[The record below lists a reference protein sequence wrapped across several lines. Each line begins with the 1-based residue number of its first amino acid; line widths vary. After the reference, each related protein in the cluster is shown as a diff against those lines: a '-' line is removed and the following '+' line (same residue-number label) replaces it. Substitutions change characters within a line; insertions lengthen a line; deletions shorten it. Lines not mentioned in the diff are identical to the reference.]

1 MRLLKHHGLG
11 NDFLILIDLDNVEPV
26 DAARARAICDR
37 HTGVGADGLIRVTAG
52 RDGADVSMQLRNADG
67 SEAEMSGNGIR
78 CLAQAVIDEGVVTG
92 RDVSVATR
100 AGVRRVTVRP
110 AEAPGLVMATVDMGS
125 ATVQP
130 ADDEASAAGADRGA
144 WVNMGNPH
152 LVLLDPNWTVSLTKQ
167 GRQHPDAN
175 VEIVRPNSG
184 GGLDMR
190 VWERGVGQTLAC
202 GTGACAAAAA
212 ANEWGM
218 GGELVTVTMPGGD
231 VDVTLG
237 PSIRLTGPAQRICA
251 VEL

>member
-1 MRLLKHHGLG
+1 MQLVKHHGLG
-11 NDFLILIDLDNVEPV
+11 NDFLILIDLDGVEPV

-52 RDGADVSMQLRNADG
+52 RDGADVTMQLRNADG

-78 CLAQAVIDEGVVTG
+78 CLAQAVIDAGVVSDG
-92 RDVSVATR
+92 VVSVAT
-100 AGVRRVTVRP
+100 ATGIRRVTVRP
-110 AEAPGLVMATVDMGS
+110 AEAPGLVMASVDMGP
-125 ATVQP
+125 AIVEP
-130 ADDEASAAGADRGA
+130 ADEEAAGAGAQRGA
-144 WVNMGNPH
+144 WVSMGNPH
-152 LVLLDPNWTVSLTKQ
+152 LVLLDPSGMVSLTKQ

-175 VEIVRPNSG
+175 VEIVRANAS

-202 GTGACAAAAA
+202 GTGSCAAAVA
-212 ANEWGM
+212 ANGWGIT
-218 GGELVTVTMPGGD
+218 GDLVTVTMAGGD
-231 VDVTLG
+231 VDVAVG